1 MGILIKLMP
10 MPHHELDDHWRVP
23 VTKDTG
29 IEPDPATKEL
39 TNKPTYTVYLGDE
52 YKRIFT
58 EDTLPDYV
66 LSKITMLEASVDI
79 KSPVLH
85 DEFVMNSLDVHLPNR
100 HYALKDIAWRVSS
113 SLYVVVLNNIEFNG
127 LKE

>member
-1 MGILIKLMP
+1 MTTAERNSMGIKIKLMP
-10 MPHHELDDHWRVP
+10 MPHHELDEHWRVP
-23 VTKDTG
+23 VTKDDG
-29 IEPDPATKEL
+29 IPPQ
-39 TNKPTYTVYLGDE
+39 YTVYLGDE

-66 LSKITMLEASVDI
+66 LSKITMLEASVNGRDLV
-79 KSPVLH
+79 VL
-85 DEFVMNSLDVHLPNR
+85 DDAYVFTSLDVHLPNG
-100 HYALKDIAWRVSS
+100 YELKDIAWRVSS

>member
-1 MGILIKLMP
+1 MGIKIKLMP
-10 MPHHELDDHWRVP
+10 MPHHELDEHWRVP
-23 VTKDTG
+23 VTKDDG
-29 IEPDPATKEL
+29 IPPQ
-39 TNKPTYTVYLGDE
+39 YTVYLGDE

-66 LSKITMLEASVDI
+66 LSKITMLEASVNGRDLV
-79 KSPVLH
+79 VL
-85 DEFVMNSLDVHLPNR
+85 DDAYVFTSLDVHLPNG
-100 HYALKDIAWRVSS
+100 YELKDIAWRVSS